1 MYQTKQLK
9 LYIMKSFLELA
20 KSEGLQNIKL
30 VEKKS
35 ESTITFNRIQK
46 LSKIN
51 KIGQSFKSSF
61 GSEKIG
67 WGSNW
72 ITITK

>member
-1 MYQTKQLK
+1 
-9 LYIMKSFLELA
+9 MKSLLELA

-51 KIGQSFKSSF
+51 KIGNLLKVLLVL
-61 GSEKIG
+61 K
-67 WGSNW
+67 
-72 ITITK
+72 K

>member
-1 MYQTKQLK
+1 MK
-9 LYIMKSFLELA
+9 LFLELA

-35 ESTITFNRIQK
+35 QLTITFDRVQR

-51 KIGQSFKSSF
+51 KIGQSFQRSF

-67 WGSNW
+67 WGANW
-72 ITITK
+72 ITIIK

>member
-1 MYQTKQLK
+1 MK
-9 LYIMKSFLELA
+9 LFLELA

-30 VEKKS
+30 IDKKS
-35 ESTITFNRIQK
+35 ELTITFNTVQS

-51 KIGQSFKSSF
+51 KIGQSFKSAF

-67 WGSNW
+67 WGSDW
-72 ITITK
+72 ITIIK

>member
-1 MYQTKQLK
+1 MNGAKC
-9 LYIMKSFLELA
+9 IRHFLL
-20 KSEGLQNIKL
+20 
-30 VEKKS
+30 
-35 ESTITFNRIQK
+35 K

-51 KIGQSFKSSF
+51 KIGKSFKSAF

>member
-1 MYQTKQLK
+1 
-9 LYIMKSFLELA
+9 MKSFLELA

-35 ESTITFNRIQK
+35 ELTITFNRIQR
-46 LSKIN
+46 LSKMN
-51 KIGQSFKSSF
+51 KIGQSFKSDF